1 MRTRL
6 FMPLLALIILAGCG
20 GASPGATTKPGG
32 PGGQTATSKPGG
44 AVDCAAIKTAAQ
56 QLLAVQLLAQLKTP
70 DTVESIKSKAI
81 GNLDL
86 DAFLAA
92 MAVLHALDAYPSVLG
107 DPKAAIDFYEK
118 AGKAAKV
125 LFATD
130 PMTQVAIDKFNS
142 ENVGTVAEFIGHQ
155 TAIAGAMGEAGC

>member
-6 FMPLLALIILAGCG
+6 VTPILLIAFLAGCG
-20 GASPGATTKPGG
+20 GSTPGATSKGG
-32 PGGQTATSKPGG
+32 ATGQTSTGKPAG
-44 AVDCAAIKTAAQ
+44 AVDCAAIRTAAE

-70 DTVESIKSKAI
+70 DAIESIRNKAI

-92 MAVLHALDAYPSVLG
+92 LQVLHALDAYRSVLG
-107 DPKAAIDFYEK
+107 DPKAAIDFYV
-118 AGKAAKV
+118 KAAKAAQV

-130 PMTQVAIDKFNS
+130 PMTQAAIDAYNQ
-142 ENVGTVAEFIGHQ
+142 NVGTIADFLGHQ
-155 TAIAGAMGEAGC
+155 AAISGAIGEAGC